1 MVTWLGGRF
10 EGWVS
15 MMTVRPEPVDGC
27 GGQCP
32 KSDRLRAEAGPV
44 GWSCE
49 VVLEMW
55 IDDGQE
61 PINLRLAGTLDETT
75 EDYVLSVV
83 GELVAQGARSFSLQ
97 TSELEL
103 AFGGLEALV
112 ALERLVSCAGGQ
124 LTGAVHG

>member
-1 MVTWLGGRF
+1 
-10 EGWVS
+10 

-55 IDDGQE
+55 IDDDQE
-61 PINLRLAGTLDETT
+61 PISLRLAGTLDETT
-75 EDYVLSVV
+75 EDNVLSVV

-112 ALERLVSCAGGQ
+112 ALERLVSRAGGQ

>member
-1 MVTWLGGRF
+1 
-10 EGWVS
+10 
-15 MMTVRPEPVDGC
+15 MTVRPEPVDDC

-32 KSDRLRAEAGPV
+32 KIDRPRAEVGRV
-44 GWSCE
+44 GWSSE

-55 IDDGQE
+55 VDDEQE
-61 PINLRLAGTLDETT
+61 PISLRLVGTLDETT
-75 EDYVLSVV
+75 EDNVLSVV
-83 GELVAQGARSFSLQ
+83 GELVAQGGRNFSLQ

-112 ALERLVSCAGGQ
+112 ALERLVSCSGGR

>member
-1 MVTWLGGRF
+1 MVTWLSGRF
-10 EGWVS
+10 ERWVL
-15 MMTVRPEPVDGC
+15 MMTVRPEPVDNC

-32 KSDRLRAEAGPV
+32 KIDRPSAEAGRV
-44 GWSCE
+44 GWTSE

-55 IDDGQE
+55 IDDDQE
-61 PINLRLAGTLDETT
+61 PISLRLAGTLDETT

-83 GELVAQGARSFSLQ
+83 GELVEQGARNFRLQ